1 MQNSFQSMIKS
12 LSDKIDK
19 PNASPEVVGLLKND
33 IKEKDHV
40 IHKKNKEIVR
50 KNKIIEKSKIIIE
63 KQNSIIEQD
72 EIVKRDMG
80 KRLQDVLL
88 ELNKAKEEIIKLRKI
103 KVNNNRKNWFW

>member
-33 IKEKDHV
+33 IKEKDP

-63 KQNSIIEQD
+63 KQNSIIQQD
-72 EIVKRDMG
+72 EIVKEIG
-80 KRLQDVLL
+80 KKTSRCFT
-88 ELNKAKEEIIKLRKI
+88 RT
-103 KVNNNRKNWFW
+103 